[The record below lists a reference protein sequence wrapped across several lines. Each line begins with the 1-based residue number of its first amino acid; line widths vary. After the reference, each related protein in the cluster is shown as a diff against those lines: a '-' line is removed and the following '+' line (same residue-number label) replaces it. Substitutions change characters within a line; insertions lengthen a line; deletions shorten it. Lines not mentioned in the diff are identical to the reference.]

1 MESAFK
7 KHEEIIM
14 AGYGTAE
21 KLKALCLNLYNP
33 HNPCGIG
40 MVRNFDSK
48 HFQIAIDLIESYKEN
63 GDGDEDFMRICEA
76 IKNKQ

>member
-33 HNPCGIG
+33 HNPCRMGRWCEILTPST
-40 MVRNFDSK
+40 SK
-48 HFQIAIDLIESYKEN
+48 SPSI
-63 GDGDEDFMRICEA
+63 
-76 IKNKQ
+76 